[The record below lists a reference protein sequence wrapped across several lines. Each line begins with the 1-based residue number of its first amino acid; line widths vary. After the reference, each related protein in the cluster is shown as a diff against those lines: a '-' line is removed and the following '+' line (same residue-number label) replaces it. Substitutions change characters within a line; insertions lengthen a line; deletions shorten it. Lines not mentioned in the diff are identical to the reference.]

1 MKSRCSSGIEPHF
14 SLQKRCTAG
23 NLLHRRTTDD
33 VNHVPPGSRP
43 LPHSP
48 HAQKSRQFDGSWRY
62 TWKSS
67 CLSSFPLCRHWRQ
80 WRSLFCF
87 CCFYSH
93 LLHTYA
99 SPTPTFLLYNRN
111 CIRTHHPLP
120 PSYCTIE
127 SSLPYQGHSSHHHPS
142 GTPFTFRDFVSSS
155 FPRTKLA
162 HGATKKIFSLAEKW
176 HSARI
181 GASCQLQSVLSS
193 ALPASFAAYA
203 HTSFPHTLFS
213 HNYTRIHIILSHTIL
228 CYFHS
233 LFLLIFHYIDF
244 GITL

>member
-1 MKSRCSSGIEPHF
+1 MTIHVHMKVI
-14 SLQKRCTAG
+14 
-23 NLLHRRTTDD
+23 
-33 VNHVPPGSRP
+33 
-43 LPHSP
+43 
-48 HAQKSRQFDGSWRY
+48 
-62 TWKSS
+62 
-67 CLSSFPLCRHWRQ
+67 LSKLFPLCRHWRQ

-162 HGATKKIFSLAEKW
+162 HGATKKNLLHGRKVTFGPDRGFLPTSICFVFRAASIFCGICT
-176 HSARI
+176 H
-181 GASCQLQSVLSS
+181 
-193 ALPASFAAYA
+193 
-203 HTSFPHTLFS
+203 
-213 HNYTRIHIILSHTIL
+213 ILST
-228 CYFHS
+228 YF
-233 LFLLIFHYIDF
+233 I
-244 GITL
+244 